1 MRSGTYRGVSDELTV
16 EIRVDPTGM
25 HAAVSGDI
33 NLRSTFVASFIA
45 TAPLFADG
53 MVSGAVQFRGNP
65 RLFSGTIELKADDR
79 GVGVFQL
86 GVDLEG
92 GFRDVIAGRAEW
104 SSSRLRK
111 LTIEVD
117 GLAGMPF
124 FRSFKNRAGNEIT
137 VESAFAA
144 AGFDVQVIADPF
156 EGGQA
161 EGTAKDG
168 FTYAELHSAMR
179 ARRNASPADR
189 LHTHVFVANY
199 LAGKNGR
206 NVLGV
211 MYDFGAGDLN
221 KRPREGVAIFGR
233 HPLLSDPRVS
243 RDERQ
248 REYVF
253 TLVHEI
259 GHALNMLHSF
269 DKGRPAALSWMNY
282 PHLFPLG
289 TEAGPG
295 HNGTSEF
302 WSAFEQTFDDL
313 EQHHLRHA
321 TPREI
326 GSGGFEFGV
335 YEEGASSIYLGGTAS
350 PRLTQLGSN
359 PLRQAPDVVLGIRT
373 EKEYYNLGEPI
384 FVELAVTAAGRLPV
398 RVPDAL
404 DPSEGFVRFVIEWP
418 DGHRERYA
426 PPLRVCMRAPTALQV
441 AGSEPLRSH
450 PIPLFLAARG
460 PLFTVPGRYRV
471 WTEFAGVDGN
481 KVAFANPLDITIVSP
496 DMQTQRFAEKLW
508 TTPGALEAM
517 YLRHPLAEFSA
528 WQEITDAAKRF
539 ELAKKPDNATAA
551 YLEFVGAMGWS
562 RPFQYVDRGK
572 ALPDMARMLKR
583 LRALNPEGLPRSIRE
598 RVEAMLLEQRAQR
611 SKVVVSSAKELLRES
626 IPPSGLFGEVGLDL
640 PSAPPPNP
648 VSPFIVVPFLKGKPS
663 VADIVSWNIQHFHGS
678 KKNGRIETIA
688 EYMDTFR
695 CDFWG
700 LQETDAEAIKALV
713 DALNARGNLEYAFE
727 CVEGG
732 GQQSSCI
739 FRKDTTRVRR
749 LKLPDGLFD
758 GKVQVIEKKTGKKI
772 MKQVF
777 ERDPLICDVRVVQ
790 GNSKAFD
797 FRCAIVHTKSTDP
810 NLKDK
815 GVGMRQAA
823 SKALEKWVTTELA
836 EGGEKDFLVMGDM
849 NAEEATEGLEA
860 FAKSKKMKLLSV
872 GMRAKHGKEGDRGAI
887 TRFASGRLLDH
898 IAITSDT
905 VPFMPKGDEKEQIII
920 RSDVSVEDFTKPMP
934 GSKPGAFQQFKFSD
948 HIPVAVRFIIDKD
961 KD

>member
-16 EIRVDPTGM
+16 EIRVDPTGA

-45 TAPLFADG
+45 TAPTFSDG
-53 MVSGAVQFRGNP
+53 MVSGVVQFRGNP
-65 RLFSGTIELKADDR
+65 RLFTGSVELKADDR

-124 FRSFKNRAGNEIT
+124 YRSFKNRAGNEIT
-137 VESAFAA
+137 IESAFAA
-144 AGFDVQVIADPF
+144 AGFDVQVIVDPF
-156 EGGQA
+156 EGGQSKGA
-161 EGTAKDG
+161 AKDG
-168 FTYAELHSAMR
+168 FTYAELHRAMR
-179 ARRNASPADR
+179 ERRNPPPADR
-189 LHTHVFVANY
+189 LQTHVFVANY

-233 HPLLSDPRVS
+233 HPLLSDPRVGLH
-243 RDERQ
+243 ERE

-282 PHLFPLG
+282 PQLFPLG
-289 TEAGPG
+289 TEASPG

-302 WSAFEQTFDDL
+302 WAAFEQSFDDL

-326 GSGGFEFGV
+326 GSGGLAFGV
-335 YEEGASSIYLGGTAS
+335 YEEGASSIYMAGTAN

-359 PLRQAPDVVLGIRT
+359 PLRQAPDVALGIT
-373 EKEYYNLGEPI
+373 TAKDYYNLGEPV
-384 FVELAVTAAGRLPV
+384 FVELTVKATGRLPI

-404 DPSEGFVRFVIEWP
+404 DPSEGFARFVIEWP

-426 PPLRVCMRAPTALQV
+426 PPLRVCMRVPTALQ
-441 AGSEPLRSH
+441 ASGAEPLQSH
-450 PIPLFLAARG
+450 PIPLFVAARG

-471 WTEFAGVDGN
+471 WTELAGVDGN
-481 KVAFANPLDITIVSP
+481 KVAFADPLDITIVSP

-517 YLRHPLAEFSA
+517 YLRHPLAELDA

-539 ELAKKPDNATAA
+539 DLSKKPDNATAA

-562 RPFQYVDRGK
+562 RPFQYVDRGR
-572 ALPDMARMLKR
+572 AEADLARMLKL
-583 LRALNPEGLPRSIRE
+583 LRAMDPTGLPKSIRD
-598 RVEAMLLEQRAQR
+598 RAEAMLLEQRAQKSR
-611 SKVVVSSAKELLRES
+611 TVVSSSKELLRES
-626 IPPSGLFGEVGLDL
+626 IPPSGLFGDVGLDR
-640 PSAPPPNP
+640 PPTPPPNP
-648 VSPFIVVPFLKGKPS
+648 VDPFIVIPFLKGKPS

-678 KKNGRIETIA
+678 TKNGRIETIA

-700 LQETDAEAIKALV
+700 LQETDAEAIAELV
-713 DALNARGNLEYAFE
+713 DALNARGNLEYGFE

-749 LKLPDGLFD
+749 LKLPEGLFT
-758 GKVQVIEKKTGKKI
+758 GKVQVVDKKTGKKT
-772 MKQVF
+772 MKDVF

-797 FRCAIVHTKSTDP
+797 FRCAIVHTKATDP
-810 NLKDK
+810 KLKDT
-815 GVGMRQAA
+815 GTGMRQAA
-823 SKALEKWVTTELA
+823 SKALEKWVTKGLE

-849 NAEEATEGLEA
+849 NAEEAKEGLEA

-887 TRFASGRLLDH
+887 TRFKSGRLLDH

-905 VPFMPKGDEKEQIII
+905 VSFMPKGDEKEQIII
-920 RSDVSVEDFTKPMP
+920 RSDVSVEGFTKPVP
-934 GSKPGAFQQFKFSD
+934 GSKPGGFQQFKFSD
-948 HIPVAVRFIIDKD
+948 HIPVAVRFIIGKD
-961 KD
+961 TD